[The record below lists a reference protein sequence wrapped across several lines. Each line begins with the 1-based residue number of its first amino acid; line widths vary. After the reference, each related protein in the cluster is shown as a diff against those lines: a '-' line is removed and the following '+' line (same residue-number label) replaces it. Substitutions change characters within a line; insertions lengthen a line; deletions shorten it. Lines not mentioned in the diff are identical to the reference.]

1 MIPIFPL
8 NNCCAVILYT
18 RSYAAISQLP
28 CLRKQTTNVW
38 EIDVQINFKFYTQL
52 ASETMLLVGICI

>member
-52 ASETMLLVGICI
+52 